1 MGVCRGLVW
10 ALQCSASPLSPAAV
24 DHSSCTFQLVEE
36 NGVGDG
42 KPDFLSFSPEM
53 VAEQFTLMDAVS
65 SHTPAGSV
73 VLWAQAWLFP
83 SLFPSC
89 LFSPQRTPRNP
100 SPFLYFPGAV
110 QESGALP
117 LSGLHLVPERQE
129 GQRAPGPHH
138 PCHSLPVQQRGQLC
152 HCHLSWGQV
161 PEATAEGQGG
171 GAVDRS
177 GSGRT
182 APLPP
187 PPKRDELL
195 PCWNT
200 SRSSSF
206 F

>member
-1 MGVCRGLVW
+1 MGVCRGLAWVG
-10 ALQCSASPLSPAAV
+10 AGTAVLSFTLSPAAV
-24 DHSSCTFQLVEE
+24 DHGSCTFQLVEE

-65 SHTPAGSV
+65 SHPPAGSV

-83 SLFPSC
+83 SLFPPG
-89 LFSPQRTPRNP
+89 LFSPQRTQGDPCP
-100 SPFLYFPGAV
+100 CLYLAGTV

-117 LSGLHLVPERQE
+117 LPGLHLVPAGQE

-138 PCHSLPVQQRGQLC
+138 PRHGLAVQQRGQLC
-152 HCHLSWGQV
+152 HRHLSRGQV

-182 APLPP
+182 AHLPP
-187 PPKRDELL
+187 PPKG
-195 PCWNT
+195 
-200 SRSSSF
+200 
-206 F
+206 